1 MSCFHQKQESGGV
14 SKVSRLKVWVKSRT
28 KKDGTLVNMLAAE
41 KFVSSFFLVLQR
53 YYYMLS
59 NIFSVDRKRQ
69 LRSLI
74 TVLILIQQTLVWI
87 RFQYY

>member
-41 KFVSSFFLVLQR
+41 KFVSSFFWCFKDITICLVTYFL
-53 YYYMLS
+53 LTEKGS
-59 NIFSVDRKRQ
+59 
-69 LRSLI
+69 
-74 TVLILIQQTLVWI
+74 
-87 RFQYY
+87 